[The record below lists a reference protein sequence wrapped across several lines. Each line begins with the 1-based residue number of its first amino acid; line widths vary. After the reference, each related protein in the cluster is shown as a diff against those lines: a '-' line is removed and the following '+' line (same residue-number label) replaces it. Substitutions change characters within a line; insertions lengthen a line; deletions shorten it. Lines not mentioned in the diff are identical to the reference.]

1 MAIVWTLLFGRGHE
15 GSPHA
20 ASGSAPWERAARV
33 CWLRGMTKH
42 HPTALIA
49 GVLGALALA
58 PAAFAGQV
66 PRDDLNPTPPDF
78 YTCKASGERT
88 ICRASLV
95 EVEEPVDTG
104 LECPG
109 FNIVDQGTETS
120 EFVRRYDA
128 DGNWVKRVEHERW
141 TDSFWSNPLNGNTLP
156 YTQRNIYTDV
166 LGVPGD
172 DSTITET
179 QVGENIYTDPVT
191 HKKVLT
197 SVGRTVFSPD
207 GLEAYSGQ
215 QPFIALDIFGDTSAF
230 DAVCAAL
237 AR

>member
-1 MAIVWTLLFGRGHE
+1 MRTHHLPTL
-15 GSPHA
+15 
-20 ASGSAPWERAARV
+20 V
-33 CWLRGMTKH
+33 
-42 HPTALIA
+42 A
-49 GVLGALALA
+49 GVLGALALT

-66 PRDDLNPTPPDF
+66 PRDDLNPPPPDF
-78 YTCKASGERT
+78 YNCTATGERT

-95 EVEEPVDTG
+95 EVVEPVPTDIV
-104 LECPG
+104 CPQG
-109 FNIVDQGTETS
+109 FEVYDQGIETS

-128 DGNWVKRVEHERW
+128 DGNWVKRVERERW
-141 TDSFWSNPLNGNTLP
+141 TDSFWSNPLNGNTIP
-156 YTQRNIYTDV
+156 YTQRNIFTDV

-179 QVGENIYTDPVT
+179 QVGENVYTDPVT
-191 HKKVLT
+191 HKKVLK

-215 QPFIALDIFGDTSAF
+215 QPFIERFVFDDPSAF
-230 DAVCAAL
+230 DALCAAL